1 MVRSPRHRGAAR
13 RTSARGLLLALVTLA
28 CSSPE
33 ARKTEA
39 ARTAVRAFVSELPS
53 GDCATLGPLL
63 ATGGSAR
70 PCQDTVRELIEH
82 KMQLVEVVG
91 AKVDGRNPDAVLVEA
106 RMARDGEVR
115 QEPYVLR
122 VEHQDGGWKLRL

>member
-13 RTSARGLLLALVTLA
+13 WVSAGGLLLALFTLA

-33 ARKTEA
+33 AKKAEA
-39 ARTAVRAFVSELPS
+39 AQTTVRSFFSELPS
-53 GDCATLGPLL
+53 ADCATLGPLL

-70 PCQDTVRELIEH
+70 PCQDTVRELLEH
-82 KMQLVEVVG
+82 KLELVDIVG

-106 RMARDGEVR
+106 RMSRDGAVR
-115 QEPYVLR
+115 QEPYILR
-122 VEHQDGGWKLRL
+122 VEHQDGAWKLRL